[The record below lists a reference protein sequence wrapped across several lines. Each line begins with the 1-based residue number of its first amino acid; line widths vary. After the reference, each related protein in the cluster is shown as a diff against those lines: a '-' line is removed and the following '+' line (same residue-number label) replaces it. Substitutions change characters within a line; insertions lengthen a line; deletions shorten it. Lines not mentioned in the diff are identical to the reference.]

1 MTNFEK
7 DFLYFLKDKTK
18 FQYIMR
24 DTDQTLWALP
34 KPKAFKSDDG
44 AICLKDIT
52 GLNLTKEI
60 CVPRASYS
68 IKLLVKK
75 VTGNN

>member
-1 MTNFEK
+1 MTDFEK

-24 DTDQTLWALP
+24 DIDQTLWALP
-34 KPKAFKSDDG
+34 KLFRSDGG

-52 GLNLTKEI
+52 GFNLTKEVHI
-60 CVPRASYS
+60 PCISYN
-68 IKLLVKK
+68 IELLVRDIDK
-75 VTGNN
+75 

>member
-34 KPKAFKSDDG
+34 KPKAFKPEDG
-44 AICLKDIT
+44 AICLKDIM

-60 CVPRASYS
+60 RVSRASYS

-75 VTGNN
+75 LQKNN